1 MEINIYFL
9 FVPGILILLIFFIL
23 LLRPKNKKQ
32 NLKVKL
38 IEKKPLTHD
47 TIIFTFLLPN
57 PKKPLGL
64 KIG

>member
-9 FVPGILILLIFFIL
+9 CVPGIIILIIFLTFL
-23 LLRPKNKKQ
+23 FKPNNKKQ
-32 NLKVKL
+32 TLNVKL
-38 IEKKPLTHD
+38 AEKKPLTHD

-57 PKKPLGL
+57 SKKPLGL